1 MKFRKVLVTIIVI
14 LMAAVVV
21 IGAYV
26 MINRKNA
33 QKSNAEEEVTIS
45 KVQEVLYHNL
55 EKNYP
60 PTPKEVLKF
69 YSELTICFY
78 NPDIVEEDM
87 EKLALKAREL
97 YDDELLASQ
106 PEGEYVENVKNDI
119 LSFQS
124 QNLVISG
131 YSVSPAIDV
140 EYFSQDGYEWARLYA
155 TYRLRQGTE
164 YIYSNE
170 VFLLRKD
177 ENKHWK
183 IYGWALVQEDESAEG
198 QNE

>member
-131 YSVSPAIDV
+131 YSVSPAVDV